1 MIPTLVITVLIEGAV
16 VMVYSLST
24 KKPVQPILLT
34 SIGGNLITQSF
45 LWAVVNLFFQHYL
58 IAFILSELLIWMVES
73 ALLYYIPANRLQI
86 AGAMLLSLG
95 MNLTSLVAGWFL
107 PV

>member
-1 MIPTLVITVLIEGAV
+1 MIPTLVITILIEGAV
-16 VMVYSLST
+16 VIGYSLWT
-24 KKPVQPILLT
+24 KKPVRPILLT

-45 LWAVVNLFFQHYL
+45 LWVVVNLFFQHYL
-58 IAFILSELLIWMVES
+58 IALILSELLIWMVES

>member
-1 MIPTLVITVLIEGAV
+1 
-16 VMVYSLST
+16 MVYSLSN

-95 MNLTSLVAGWFL
+95 MNLTSLVVGWFL

>member
-1 MIPTLVITVLIEGAV
+1 
-16 VMVYSLST
+16 MVYSLST

-95 MNLTSLVAGWFL
+95 MNLTSLVVGWFL

>member
-1 MIPTLVITVLIEGAV
+1 
-16 VMVYSLST
+16 MVYSLLT